1 MKREPCFMRCSL
13 SVWLSSIGTL
23 QRPLLRILACFEG
36 GLLMRTAL
44 QTGSLLLIGLTVI
57 GCGNGGPQGKIDP
70 TLPVVS
76 IKIDG
81 MT

>member
-1 MKREPCFMRCSL
+1 
-13 SVWLSSIGTL
+13 
-23 QRPLLRILACFEG
+23 
-36 GLLMRTAL
+36 MRTAL